1 MMSWLKEFD
10 LVVVDEG
17 HTSPPPLGVRSVR
30 ELKRPTVLLS
40 ATPFRNDYKLFQVKG
55 RFVFNYPFQAARDE
69 NIVRAVEMVEIVAGK
84 RRRQRE
90 KASDNDNIT
99 PTRLTREDR
108 SAVDDF
114 VAGLKSQLPP
124 LLKAS
129 NVARPKVIVRAGSFE
144 ILELLQTKL
153 EKAFGEARVIHDR
166 VEGNVAEQQRR
177 RYNNVARARAKD
189 STPPI
194 GYIRANCWKASTS
207 RLTLR

>member
-1 MMSWLKEFD
+1 
-10 LVVVDEG
+10 
-17 HTSPPPLGVRSVR
+17 
-30 ELKRPTVLLS
+30 
-40 ATPFRNDYKLFQVKG
+40 
-55 RFVFNYPFQAARDE
+55 
-69 NIVRAVEMVEIVAGK
+69 MVEIVAGK

-129 NVARPKVIVRAGSFE
+129 NVVRPKVIVRAGCFE

-153 EKAFGEARVIHDR
+153 EKAFGEAPVLIHDR
-166 VEGNVAEQQRR
+166 VECNVAEQQRR
-177 RYNNVARARAKD
+177 RSTMSPERVRRDSDATYWLHQSKLLEGIDEPTYVAVAIFDPFTNARHSYSK
-189 STPPI
+189 S
-194 GYIRANCWKASTS
+194 GAS
-207 RLTLR
+207 